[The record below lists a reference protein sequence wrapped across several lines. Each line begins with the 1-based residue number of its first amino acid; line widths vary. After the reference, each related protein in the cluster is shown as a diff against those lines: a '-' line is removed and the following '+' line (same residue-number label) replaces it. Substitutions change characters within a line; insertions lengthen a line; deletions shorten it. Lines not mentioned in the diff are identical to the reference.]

1 MKFAVIGGD
10 MRIARLCSLLVSD
23 GHDVCSFALD
33 KGECSRDIYC
43 AGSPEEAAW
52 GADCVVLP
60 LPVMGQ
66 RGFLNSPLSAGE
78 YEIKEILETIE
89 PGTLVC
95 GGILEPET
103 LALGEQL
110 GLRLVDYFK
119 REELAVFNAVAT
131 AEGAIGIIM
140 QETPVTIWGSRI
152 LVIGYGRLG
161 KMLSSR
167 LHALGAKVSVSAR
180 NPGDMAW
187 ITAGGCSALDTRAL
201 EGHLSDFD
209 VVVNT
214 VPALVLTEERLME
227 LRDDALCLD
236 LASKPGGMD
245 FAAASRLGVRAI
257 WALSLPGEVAPES
270 AGAIIRDTIYNIL
283 EEQEEP

>member
-10 MRIARLCSLLVSD
+10 MRIARLCSLFASD
-23 GHDVCSFALD
+23 GHDVCSFALE
-33 KGECSRDIYC
+33 KGICSKDIYC
-43 AGSPEEAAW
+43 ADSPEEAAY

-60 LPVMGQ
+60 LPVMGP

-78 YEIKEILETIE
+78 YEVKEILEAIE

-95 GGILEPET
+95 GGILSGEA

-110 GLRLVDYFK
+110 GLRMVDYFD
-119 REELAVFNAVAT
+119 REELKVFNAVAT

-140 QETPVTIWGSRI
+140 QETPTTIWGSRI

-167 LHALGAKVSVSAR
+167 LRALGARVSVSAR

-187 ITAGGCSALDTRAL
+187 ITASGCTALDTRAL
-201 EGHLSDFD
+201 EGHLSSFD

-214 VPALVLTEERLME
+214 VPALVLTEQRLME
-227 LRDDALCLD
+227 LREDALCLD

-257 WALSLPGEVAPES
+257 WALSLPGEVAPET
-270 AGAIIRDTIYNIL
+270 AGTIIRDTIYNIL
-283 EEQEEP
+283 EEQKQ